1 MKATLIL
8 SIAFGLNCLE
18 MAANAVVKDTIPYVN
33 GDCQQ
38 TDDFSKQNVS
48 FRLQGDTLYIEGWL
62 AANYC
67 GEHYLAYEQWDDSIA
82 IQVCDKYED
91 DVPCVVNCLYPVK
104 AQIDN
109 CNHDYY
115 KINIQNHI
123 VEDYGKN
130 AIVKRRYQ
138 PALVGDTIRWSFLGY
153 FASDTPLEHVDVAAY
168 GDTLINGLHY
178 KHLGVDE
185 TNLFNESWGAD
196 ESRVEE
202 VNALWQN
209 YTAKDAFKRYN
220 YCIRE
225 SQDGA
230 MIFVL
235 NLETNEEHLLSD
247 LSLNEGDT
255 FNGIGTVI
263 SVKLEEGLKQMLV
276 RFYGVDDLNI
286 KETLGPD
293 NWLFFLFD
301 KLGMISHLHYLNCF
315 KNQNHFFASIGAF
328 LPSVP
333 CGCDEPYFAKLE
345 DVSGKDF
352 QTSVKDGI
360 LKISL
365 EHEQNAYISLY
376 NTNGQSVLKSVMN
389 SAVIEIPLQ
398 NVQAGMYILRIIN
411 ENGES
416 LGTEKIAI
424 Q

>member
-1 MKATLIL
+1 MKTTLIL
-8 SIAFGLNCLE
+8 SIALGLNCLE
-18 MAANAVVKDTIPYVN
+18 MAANTVVKDTIPYVN
-33 GDCQQ
+33 GDCQK

-62 AANYC
+62 AADYC
-67 GEHYLAYEQWDDSIA
+67 GEHYLVYERWDDSIA
-82 IQVCDKYED
+82 IQVCDKYVD

-104 AQIDN
+104 AQIGD
-109 CNHDYY
+109 CNNDYY

-123 VEDYGKN
+123 VGDYGKN
-130 AIVKRRYQ
+130 AIVKRQYQ

-178 KHLGVDE
+178 KYLGVDE
-185 TNLFNESWGAD
+185 TNLFNESWGED

-202 VNALWQN
+202 TNALWRN

-230 MIFVL
+230 KIFVL
-235 NLETNEEHLLSD
+235 DLETKEEHLLSD

-255 FNGIGTVI
+255 FNGAGTVI
-263 SVKLEEGLKQMLV
+263 SVKLEDGLKQVKV
-276 RFYGVDDLNI
+276 RDDLKI

-293 NWLFFLFD
+293 NWLYFPFD
-301 KLGMISHLHYLNCF
+301 KFGMISHLHYLNCF
-315 KNQNHFFASIGAF
+315 KNQNHFFTSIGAF

-333 CGCDEPYFAKLE
+333 CGCDEPYFAKLQ
-345 DVSGKDF
+345 DVSSQDF

-389 SAVIEIPLQ
+389 SAMIEIPLQ

>member
-1 MKATLIL
+1 MKTTLIL

-18 MAANAVVKDTIPYVN
+18 MEANTVVKDTIPYIN

-38 TDDFSKQNVS
+38 TDDFSQQNVS
-48 FRLQGDTLYIEGWL
+48 FRLQGDTLYMDGWL

-82 IQVCDKYED
+82 IRVYDKYVD
-91 DVPCVVNCLYPVK
+91 DVPCTVNCLYPVK
-104 AQIDN
+104 AQIGN
-109 CNHDYY
+109 CSNEYY
-115 KINIQNHI
+115 KINVQNHI
-123 VEDYGKN
+123 VGNYEKN
-130 AIVKRRYQ
+130 AIVKRQYQ
-138 PALVGDTIRWSFLGY
+138 PVLVGDTVRWSFLGY

-185 TNLFNESWGAD
+185 TNFFNESWGAD
-196 ESRVEE
+196 ENRVEE
-202 VNALWQN
+202 MNALWQN

-230 MIFVL
+230 KIFVL
-235 NLETNEEHLLSD
+235 NLETNEELLLSD

-255 FNGIGTVI
+255 FNGVETVI
-263 SVKLEEGLKQMLV
+263 SVKLEDGLKQV
-276 RFYGVDDLNI
+276 KVGDDLNI

-293 NWLFFLFD
+293 NWLFFPFD
-301 KLGMISHLHYLNCF
+301 KFGMTSHLHYLNCF
-315 KNQNHFFASIGAF
+315 KNQNHFFTSIGAF
-328 LPSVP
+328 LPLVP

-345 DVSGKDF
+345 DVSGENF
-352 QTSVKDGI
+352 QTAIEDGI

-365 EHEQNAYISLY
+365 EHEQNAHISLY
-376 NTNGQSVLKSVMN
+376 NANGQPVLKTAMN
-389 SAVIEIPLQ
+389 SATIEIPLQ

-411 ENGES
+411 ENRES
-416 LGTEKIAI
+416 IGTEKIAI
-424 Q
+424 R